1 MTTKQKGVMIVG
13 MDIPKGCFACRFCI
27 KDGSFGY
34 VYSALNYDQRAE
46 VDFNENKESRPFWCP
61 LQEVQ

>member
-1 MTTKQKGVMIVG
+1 MENKPKGVMIKC
-13 MDIPKGCFACRFCI
+13 MEMPKGCSHCRFRI

-34 VYSALNYDQRAE
+34 VCSAQDYDQRAE